1 MIAYLPLGGHRRP
14 GIKPPREHDCQPAVC
29 YNADNPSPLIRWRIP
44 MILYI
49 IRHAWAG
56 PYGDPAWP
64 DDFQRPLTAEGSLR
78 FAQVVRTLAER
89 DFAPQIVATSPLVR
103 CRQTAEIVARQTP
116 TEPEV
121 VNVDAL
127 MPGSDLAEAL
137 AWTAGAAAAL
147 EQIAWV
153 GHAPDVGNL
162 TGALV
167 GDSSASI
174 RFAKGAVAAV
184 RFDGPPRVGQ
194 GELRWLATAKLL
206 GC

>member
-1 MIAYLPLGGHRRP
+1 ML
-14 GIKPPREHDCQPAVC
+14 
-29 YNADNPSPLIRWRIP
+29 
-44 MILYI
+44 LYI

-64 DDFQRPLTAEGSLR
+64 DDFERPLTADGSLR

-89 DFAPQIVATSPLVR
+89 DFGPQRVATSPLVR

-116 TEPEV
+116 LQPDV
-121 VNVDAL
+121 VELDAL

-137 AWTAGAAAAL
+137 AWTAKEAEKL

-153 GHAPDVGNL
+153 GHAPDVGDL
-162 TGALV
+162 TGALL
-167 GDSSASI
+167 GDGTAPI
-174 RFAKGAVAAV
+174 RFAKGAIAAI
-184 RFDGPPRVGQ
+184 RFDGTPKAGE
-194 GELRWLATAKLL
+194 GELRWLVTAKLL